1 MTPHTKGL
9 LIALLGTTAWATTAI
24 FISYLY
30 RHYTLLPLTMA
41 FWRDLMVG
49 VALFL
54 ALLFKR
60 REWLKLTQRDVL
72 FFLGYGSVALAL
84 FNGAWSFSVKFN
96 GAAVA
101 TVLAYS
107 SPAFT
112 LLLARPL
119 LKEPITARK
128 WLAVA
133 LSLAGCVLVVKA
145 YTAETWNV
153 NGWGLVAGLVTGLCF
168 AIYNLAGRW
177 SAKRFTSPWT
187 VTTYGFLFA
196 AATLGLT
203 QTPATLF
210 TLGSAWDGWLI
221 LGILAIGP
229 TILGY
234 GLYTVSLRYLPA
246 STAGL
251 VASLEPALT
260 AIMAVFILGES
271 LDGLQWLGAG
281 LIVVAVLTVQRD
293 AAPPKAPQ
301 PSDAPA
307 TLSTD

>member
-1 MTPHTKGL
+1 MTPHTKGI

-30 RHYTLLPLTMA
+30 NHFVILPLTLA
-41 FWRDLMVG
+41 FWRDLLVG

-54 ALLFKR
+54 VLLVKR
-60 REWLKLTQRDVL
+60 PHWLRLTRRDVF

-112 LLLARPL
+112 LLLARPW
-119 LKEPITARK
+119 LKEPITGRK
-128 WLAVA
+128 WIAVL
-133 LSLAGCVLVVKA
+133 LSLTGCVLVVRA
-145 YTAETWNV
+145 YTAETWQV
-153 NGWGLVAGLVTGLCF
+153 NGLGLLAGLVTGLCF
-168 AIYNLAGRW
+168 AVYNLAGRW
-177 SAKRFTSPWT
+177 SAKRFPQAWT

-196 AATLGLT
+196 AATLGLS
-203 QTPATLF
+203 QRPETLF
-210 TLGSAWDGWLI
+210 TLGPAWEGWLI
-221 LGILAIGP
+221 LIILALGP

-251 VASLEPALT
+251 IASLEPALT
-260 AIMAVFILGES
+260 AVMAVFILGET
-271 LDGLQWLGAG
+271 LDGWQWLGAG
-281 LIVVAVLTVQRD
+281 LIVVAVLVVQREVR
-293 AAPPKAPQ
+293 PSETPQ
-301 PSDAPA
+301 PDERPSPPSD
-307 TLSTD
+307 